1 MQDQLPNKSLHITL
15 ENSIIESI
23 MVTPEENRARIAAAQ
38 ARERQRKKETRERL
52 RENGHG
58 TSGGK
63 AASRRFHAGESPQVG
78 IVIQPANPN

>member
-1 MQDQLPNKSLHITL
+1 
-15 ENSIIESI
+15 
-23 MVTPEENRARIAAAQ
+23 MVTPAENRARIARLQ
-38 ARERQRKKETRERL
+38 QEKQEKRREMRKRL